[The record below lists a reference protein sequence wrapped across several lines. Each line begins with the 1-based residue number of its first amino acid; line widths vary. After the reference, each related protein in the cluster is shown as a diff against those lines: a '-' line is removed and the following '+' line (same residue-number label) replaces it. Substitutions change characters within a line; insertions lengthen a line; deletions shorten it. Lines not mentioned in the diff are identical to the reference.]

1 VEKQEPT
8 TSNEAMH
15 VANRL
20 ERYEYDNMHFEK
32 SHENWSHIWS
42 YENLNLSSKSE
53 GNKLTLNNQ

>member
-1 VEKQEPT
+1 
-8 TSNEAMH
+8 MH

-53 GNKLTLNNQ
+53 GTKLTLNNQ